1 MNNQSSSVVND
12 TSTIKV
18 DLILNE
24 AKNNYLKGQ
33 SSDNLH
39 LSYLLYKTALLEK
52 NIPMNE
58 QIKICSNCSLILD
71 KLSHEQFYVN
81 DIFYFISK
89 VFKLYNKNNINEL
102 NDTAFLSKFCCRIFQ
117 KFFKEKANYIILY
130 LTKEIRNVNYNTI
143 DNVIVN
149 LIQKIKEFIS
159 KEIEI
164 KKEKYFSNTNLI
176 SSFIQ
181 EYNTLFIT
189 TATTPTDNATS
200 VNNEQ
205 YIISNKWFKSL
216 HNFVQTLSSTEDI
229 THLFNVDNVR
239 EQWCGISETNSC
251 GYYCGEVNN
260 ADIIEYRKQWETS
273 HDVDNNNKKYLRKRL
288 IQDEDYVIVN
298 QSQFDFIKK
307 YFGIHPNMIITYNS
321 NNDYIDLPMI
331 IVSSYLNSQK
341 KCLSEKRYLLIPKSS
356 SFEDIKV
363 ILQQCLDNYFSIN
376 KDEATAS
383 ITTIPPIHSLE
394 LYSTTNITTKNK
406 FILTLSFIIDSQR
419 FHFDYITNLQLKP
432 ITSIDDIL
440 SSLSTSKTTFI
451 AVLTHSNN
459 ETPLITLPSLT
470 NQLRCFKCNDVISRN
485 EVSETCNEHPILCRS
500 KHYCTTY
507 CLNHDNEHKLFHST
521 LKQLL
526 HIHFN
531 LKELLSSSLE
541 QFTSHR
547 TNAGLTGLDNIGNTC
562 FMNSALQC
570 LSHCEYLTLYFL
582 NDSYKSEINSNTKYG
597 SGGEI
602 ANGYSTLINELWLGN
617 SSHIHPREFRNIFVR
632 FAKQFAGFSQH
643 DSHEML
649 TFMLDGLHEDLNRN
663 KDKPYIEMID
673 QKESESDAE
682 ASERFWNNMLRR
694 DNSIIVDL
702 FYGQYKS
709 TLQCPVCDKISM
721 TYDPFMCL
729 GVPITSALTADVL
742 VIDVHANECKV
753 INMNVSEKDTFGD
766 FIKKNVDGYT
776 CKDVIGILCGDDMV
790 FKKYMQEND
799 MLYKMVSVYS
809 DFKMVVYVYRKD
821 ELKGKK
827 VLFVTPMVVK
837 ENKKEEAVFYPRPFL
852 YEEGNTVKDVYEDV
866 VCYYKCCYGDVKGED
881 GNESGVVG
889 DSNNDNGNN
898 NNDEVK
904 KEEEGNVA
912 NVVNIIEEEGNKGG
926 EEKEEEKEKEE
937 EDNEENIVK
946 EDRRGGGGKKNK
958 RKQNKRNKRK
968 AKKLKNQQKNANA
981 NINDNTKE
989 DTNNN
994 NTEQQPQEPNNN
1006 NTNKPQLQPDQS
1018 LSSTNNTTSTTATTS
1033 STTTNITPP
1042 QPQPQPSSSLKPT
1055 IIPELTILN
1064 NLTQPSKNK
1073 YPCDYCKSFTCNNCA
1088 FPFKPSDTISTLFSS
1103 QSKPRSFLLC
1113 LKIPFTSLPSSNHL
1127 LPLYPSINETLL
1139 TSSLHFKQS
1148 HTLTTCIESFLQK
1161 EILDENNMWYCPSCK
1176 EHRQAFKQIQLMKLP
1191 RYLIIQLKRFKNETS
1206 FYYGNSKNSEEVDFP
1221 LHNLNMNK
1229 YIQHCNNNNN
1239 NTSNTS
1245 YVYDLFAISQH
1256 YGISF
1261 GGHYTAFIKRN
1272 NTWYDFDD
1280 ETVRQIHSGSLV
1292 SSNAYLLFY
1301 KLKE

>member
-52 NIPMNE
+52 NIPINE

-71 KLSHEQFYVN
+71 KLSQEQFYVN

-89 VFKLYNKNNINEL
+89 VFKLYNKNNMSEL
-102 NDTAFLSKFCCRIFQ
+102 SDKSFLGKFCCRIFQ
-117 KFFKEKANYIILY
+117 NFFKGKANYILLY

-143 DNVIVN
+143 DNVIIN
-149 LIQKIKEFIS
+149 LIQKIKEFVS

-164 KKEKYFSNTNLI
+164 KKEKYFSNANLI

-189 TATTPTDNATS
+189 TATTTIDSSLNS
-200 VNNEQ
+200 EQ

-216 HNFVQTLSSTEDI
+216 HNFVQALSSTEDI
-229 THLFNVDNVR
+229 TNLFNVDNVR
-239 EQWCGISETNSC
+239 EQWCNNISNSNDTTNSC

-260 ADIIEYRKQWETS
+260 ADIIDYRKQWETS
-273 HDVDNNNKKYLRKRL
+273 HNDNNNNNRAYLRKGL
-288 IQDEDYVIVN
+288 TQDKDYVIVN
-298 QSQFDFIKK
+298 QTQFDFIKK
-307 YFGIHPNMIITYNS
+307 YFGIHPNMIITYNN
-321 NNDYIDLPMI
+321 NNDYIDLPII

-341 KCLSEKRYLLIPKSS
+341 KCLSEKRYLRIHKSS
-356 SFEDIKV
+356 SIEDIKL

-376 KDEATAS
+376 KDEATSS
-383 ITTIPPIHSLE
+383 ITTTPPIHSLE

-432 ITSIDDIL
+432 LTSIDDIL
-440 SSLSTSKTTFI
+440 SSLSTPKTTFI

-459 ETPLITLPSLT
+459 ETPLITVPSLT
-470 NQLRCFKCNDVISRN
+470 NQLRCFKCNDIISRS
-485 EVSETCNEHPILCRS
+485 ELSETCNEHPTLCRS
-500 KHYCTTY
+500 KHYCSTY

-531 LKELLSSSLE
+531 LNELLSSSLE

-547 TNAGLTGLDNIGNTC
+547 SNAGLTGLDNIGNTC

-617 SSHIHPREFRNIFVR
+617 SSHIHPREFRNIFIR

-663 KDKPYIEMID
+663 KDKPYIEMVD

-742 VIDVHANECKV
+742 VIDVHANEYKV

-766 FIKKNVDGYT
+766 FVKKNVEGYC
-776 CKDVIGILCGDDMV
+776 CKDVIGVLCGDDMV
-790 FKKYMQEND
+790 FKRYMQEND

-809 DFKMVVYVYRKD
+809 DFKMVVYVFRKD
-821 ELKGKK
+821 ELKGKR

-837 ENKKEEAVFYPRPFL
+837 EDKKEEAVFYPRPFL

-866 VCYYKCCYGDVKGED
+866 VCYYKCCYGDVKGD
-881 GNESGVVG
+881 ESEIVVG
-889 DSNNDNGNN
+889 DGNNDNNVNN
-898 NNDEVK
+898 NNEEVK
-904 KEEEGNVA
+904 KEESSVV
-912 NVVNIIEEEGNKGG
+912 NVVEEENNKGG
-926 EEKEEEKEKEE
+926 EEKDEEKEDEN
-937 EDNEENIVK
+937 DEENIVK
-946 EDRRGGGGKKNK
+946 EDKRGGGGKKNK
-958 RKQNKRNKRK
+958 RKQNKKNKRK
-968 AKKLKNQQKNANA
+968 AKKIKNQQKNANI
-981 NINDNTKE
+981 NNNTNENDNTSE
-989 DTNNN
+989 NTS
-994 NTEQQPQEPNNN
+994 NTEQQQPQETNNN
-1006 NTNKPQLQPDQS
+1006 NTNKFESQPDQS
-1018 LSSTNNTTSTTATTS
+1018 ISSTNATTLS
-1033 STTTNITPP
+1033 ITTDITPP
-1042 QPQPQPSSSLKPT
+1042 QPQPSSSSLKPT

-1088 FPFKPSDTISTLFSS
+1088 FPFKPTDTISTLFSS

-1113 LKIPFTSLPSSNHL
+1113 LKIPSTSLPSSNTL

-1139 TSSLHFKQS
+1139 SSSLHFKQS

-1206 FYYGNSKNSEEVDFP
+1206 FYYGNSKNSIEVDFP

-1229 YIQHCNNNNN
+1229 YIHQS
-1239 NTSNTS
+1239 NTTNTNTRNTS

-1261 GGHYTAFIKRN
+1261 GGHYTAFIKHN

-1280 ETVRQIHSGSLV
+1280 ETVRQVHSESLV

>member
-52 NIPMNE
+52 NIPLNE

-71 KLSHEQFYVN
+71 KLSHEQFYIN

-102 NDTAFLSKFCCRIFQ
+102 NDKAFLCKFCCRIFQ
-117 KFFKEKANYIILY
+117 NFFKGKANYILVY
-130 LTKEIRNVNYNTI
+130 LTKEIKNVNYNTI
-143 DNVIVN
+143 DNVIIN

-159 KEIEI
+159 NEIEI

-176 SSFIQ
+176 SLFIQ

-189 TATTPTDNATS
+189 TATTTIDASLNS
-200 VNNEQ
+200 EQ

-229 THLFNVDNVR
+229 TRLFDVDNVR

-273 HDVDNNNKKYLRKRL
+273 SHNIDDNNNNNRIYLRKGL

-298 QSQFDFIKK
+298 QPQFDFIKK

-321 NNDYIDLPMI
+321 NNDYMNLPMI

-341 KCLSEKRYLLIPKSS
+341 KCLSEKRYLRIPKSS
-356 SFEDIKV
+356 SFEDIKL
-363 ILQQCLDNYFSIN
+363 ILQQCLDNYFSMN
-376 KDEATAS
+376 KDEATSS

-440 SSLSTSKTTFI
+440 SSLSTPKTTFI

-470 NQLRCFKCNDVISRN
+470 NQLRCFKCNEVISRN
-485 EVSETCNEHPILCRS
+485 ELSETCNEHPTLCRS

-526 HIHFN
+526 HVHFN
-531 LKELLSSSLE
+531 LNELLSSSLK
-541 QFTSHR
+541 QFTSHHI
-547 TNAGLTGLDNIGNTC
+547 NAGLTGLDNIGNTC

-663 KDKPYIEMID
+663 KDKPYIEMVD

-742 VIDVHANECKV
+742 VIDVHANECK
-753 INMNVSEKDTFGD
+753 IMTMNVSEKDTFGD
-766 FIKKNVDGYT
+766 FVKKNVEGYS
-776 CKDVIGILCGDDMV
+776 CKDVIGVLCGDDMV
-790 FKKYMQEND
+790 FKRYMQEND

-809 DFKMVVYVYRKD
+809 DFKMVVYVYKKD

-837 ENKKEEAVFYPRPFL
+837 EDKKEEAVFYPRPFL

-881 GNESGVVG
+881 GNESKVVD
-889 DSNNDNGNN
+889 DSDGNN
-898 NNDEVK
+898 NNNDGEVK
-904 KEEEGNVA
+904 KEEEGNVV
-912 NVVNIIEEEGNKGG
+912 NVVEEEGNKGG
-926 EEKEEEKEKEE
+926 EAKEEEKEKEE
-937 EDNEENIVK
+937 DDNEEENIVK
-946 EDRRGGGGKKNK
+946 EDRRGGNGKKNK

-968 AKKLKNQQKNANA
+968 AKKLKNQQKNANTDDNA
-981 NINDNTKE
+981 NDNK
-989 DTNNN
+989 NNN

-1006 NTNKPQLQPDQS
+1006 NTNKPQPHPDQT

-1033 STTTNITPP
+1033 STTTDTTPP
-1042 QPQPQPSSSLKPT
+1042 PPQPSSSLKPT

-1113 LKIPFTSLPSSNHL
+1113 LKIPSTSLPLSKPL

-1191 RYLIIQLKRFKNETS
+1191 RYLIIQLKRFKNETT

-1229 YIQHCNNNNN
+1229 YIKQCNNNNN
-1239 NTSNTS
+1239 TRNTS

-1261 GGHYTAFIKRN
+1261 GGHYTAFIKHN

-1280 ETVRQIHSGSLV
+1280 ETVRQVHSGSLV